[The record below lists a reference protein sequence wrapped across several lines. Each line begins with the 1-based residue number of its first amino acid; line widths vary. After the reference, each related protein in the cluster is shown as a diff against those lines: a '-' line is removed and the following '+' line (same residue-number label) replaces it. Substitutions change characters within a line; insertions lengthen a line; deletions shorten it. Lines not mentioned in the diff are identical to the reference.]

1 VLPGQGELTDP
12 PPDTGGSLPG
22 PPARLLD
29 LVGASLLYLVAL
41 GLLSVLTAPDVLSR
55 LESDA
60 QLFAGFQ
67 AADDAMLLLVAA
79 AFARW
84 RFPGSWAA
92 LGVRGVALRWWG
104 IAAAWGTAAALLGWL
119 TALAVES
126 VGREAPRHPV
136 EEVLE
141 SARGPADVLLVLLVV
156 TLLVPVAEE
165 AFFRGFAY
173 QLLRARWGALAA
185 LAITSV
191 GFALVHGLDPGAWL
205 PVLPIGMILGGLA
218 ERSRSLLPPVVA
230 HGVVNGLA
238 IVAG

>member
-1 VLPGQGELTDP
+1 
-12 PPDTGGSLPG
+12 
-22 PPARLLD
+22 
-29 LVGASLLYLVAL
+29 
-41 GLLSVLTAPDVLSR
+41 
-55 LESDA
+55 
-60 QLFAGFQ
+60 
-67 AADDAMLLLVAA
+67 
-79 AFARW
+79 
-84 RFPGSWAA
+84 
-92 LGVRGVALRWWG
+92 
-104 IAAAWGTAAALLGWL
+104 
-119 TALAVES
+119 
-126 VGREAPRHPV
+126 
-136 EEVLE
+136 
-141 SARGPADVLLVLLVV
+141 VLLVLLVV

-173 QLLRARWGALAA
+173 RLLRARWGALAA